1 MRKLDKSFLKRMPIA
16 HRGYHNAD
24 IPENSIPSAEN
35 AIAHGYAIELDIHA
49 LKDGNIVV
57 FHDEYAK
64 RCLGLDKRIGEYT
77 YDEIKDIDYMGVEGL
92 HVPLFAD
99 YLRFIDGRT
108 PLLIELK
115 PCFGMKHFV
124 EDVVEILKNYRGEY
138 VLQSFSPFVL
148 MKLKNI
154 APEIIRGQL
163 VTKDLSEMP
172 RDNLIDMIN
181 YFIVWLFGFTS
192 LTWFTNP
199 DFFNIDIRCFGK
211 YQKRYSVRNV
221 LSFVVRN
228 EQEYDRAMRCTD
240 NVVFEDFEIE
250 LDEHDQLTESNR
262 MFNEPQTLDE
272 E

>member
-1 MRKLDKSFLKRMPIA
+1 M
-16 HRGYHNAD
+16 
-24 IPENSIPSAEN
+24 
-35 AIAHGYAIELDIHA
+35 
-49 LKDGNIVV
+49 
-57 FHDEYAK
+57 
-64 RCLGLDKRIGEYT
+64 
-77 YDEIKDIDYMGVEGL
+77 
-92 HVPLFAD
+92 
-99 YLRFIDGRT
+99 
-108 PLLIELK
+108 
-115 PCFGMKHFV
+115 
-124 EDVVEILKNYRGEY
+124 
-138 VLQSFSPFVL
+138 QSFSPFVL